1 MKKQSSQA
9 ELHVKK
15 EPFLIFQFV
24 KLEGIRTKKAYESD
38 RFISPIFGSSVKD
51 VVAVPFMVKD
61 TGDTI
66 RRFDAFRTK
75 HKLST
80 DEAKEKYGSKYYEFT
95 NIVSHKTREE
105 YFGESDYTPRPE
117 PKKKEPIKPSL
128 ISPIG
133 AHYVDKTAGQGKTNP
148 FVSKPTPKV
157 VDMTPEEETEMPSVE
172 TKPRDELPSFSTFSR
187 KQFSKPEVKDVI
199 SSDFGGMTQNDESFE
214 EDDGLIDD
222 INNEQDEPVHF
233 EYHQPSYTYPDVR
246 MFSKKDRD
254 LDEKPDWLLD
264 QIDVI
269 NATLEQFGIEGSV
282 NGSKKGPT
290 VTRYEIA
297 LEPGVNVKRI
307 SNIADNL
314 MMSLASKSI
323 RIEAPIPGKPYV
335 GLEVPNVKPEI
346 VAFGN
351 VVDTPEF
358 MEDHHPLK
366 VALGVDIDGENI
378 YVDIQAMPHG
388 LIAGATN
395 SGKSVCVNTI
405 LCSLLLKNSPEDL
418 RLILI
423 DPKMVEL
430 SAYNDLPHLI
440 TPVITDA
447 KMAAQALN
455 WATVEMDKRYKKFA
469 RSRSRDI
476 KGYNQNIMRGIVDG
490 DKMPYIVIVIDEL
503 ADLMMTSPHEV
514 EDAIQRITQ
523 KARAAGIHLLV
534 ATQRPTTDVVKGTI
548 KSNIPARIAFRVASF
563 VDSTTILDGAGAE
576 TLLGKGDMLLKR
588 ADRTHRL
595 QGAYIPDDEIY
606 HITDFIREHYAA
618 NYTFKHEDLKKQ
630 VESKEIVNDDLFE
643 DVAYYVVETQNASIN
658 NIQKQF
664 EIGFNRAQKL
674 IEMLEYYEIVSE
686 SQGTKARDVLV
697 TYSEL
702 KEILENSK

>member
-1 MKKQSSQA
+1 MKKQEQQK
-9 ELHVKK
+9 LNVKK
-15 EPFLIFQFV
+15 EPFLIFQFE
-24 KLEGIRTKKAYESD
+24 KYNGIRSKKSYESD
-38 RFISPIFGSSVKD
+38 RFISPIFGTSVKD

-61 TGDTI
+61 TGDTV

-75 HKLST
+75 HKLT
-80 DEAKEKYGSKYYEFT
+80 EDEVKEKYGSKYYEFT
-95 NIVSHKTREE
+95 NIVSHKTRNDI
-105 YFGESDYTPRPE
+105 FGESDYVPRPE
-117 PKKKEPIKPSL
+117 PKKKKEVKPSL

-133 AHYVDKTAGQGKTNP
+133 AHYVDKTAGSEHANP
-148 FVSKPTPKV
+148 FMKKEPPKV
-157 VDMTPEEETEMPSVE
+157 VQMKPEENEHIEE
-172 TKPRDELPSFSTFSR
+172 TKSMKETPTFATFKR
-187 KQFSKPEVKDVI
+187 KPEAKKADSGVV
-199 SSDFGGMTQNDESFE
+199 SSDFGFGVKDI
-214 EDDGLIDD
+214 ID
-222 INNEQDEPVHF
+222 QAPKEPVKDAQ
-233 EYHQPSYTYPDVR
+233 EPVNYTYQEPAYEYPDVR
-246 MFSKKDRD
+246 IFSKKDRD
-254 LDEKPDWLLD
+254 LDEKPQWLLD
-264 QIDVI
+264 QIDMI
-269 NATLEQFGIEGSV
+269 NATLAQFGVEGSV
-282 NGSKKGPT
+282 YDSKKGPT

-307 SNIADNL
+307 SNIGDNL

-351 VVDTPEF
+351 VVDQKEF
-358 MEDHHPLK
+358 LEDHDHPLK

-378 YVDIQAMPHG
+378 YVDIQSMPHG

-405 LCSLLLKNSPEDL
+405 LSSLLLKNSPEDL

-476 KGYNQNIMRGIVDG
+476 KGYNQNIKRGIVEG
-490 DKMPYIVIVIDEL
+490 EKMPYIVIVIDEL

-588 ADRTHRL
+588 SDRTHRL

-606 HITDFIREHYAA
+606 ALTDFIRERYQS
-618 NYTFKHEDLKKQ
+618 NYTFEHDDLKRQ
-630 VESKEIVNDDLFE
+630 VETKEIVTDDLFE
-643 DVAYYVVETQNASIN
+643 DVAYYVVESENASIN

-674 IEMLEYYEIVSE
+674 VEMLEYYHIVSE
-686 SQGTKARDVLV
+686 SQGTKARKVLV
-697 TYSEL
+697 NRFEL
-702 KEILENSK
+702 EDILKQH